1 MNKEELL
8 YENAMLREIIREQNE
23 EIEHLQ
29 GKLDNIELYIKEYER
44 GGLK

>member
-1 MNKEELL
+1 
-8 YENAMLREIIREQNE
+8 MLREIIREQNE

-44 GGLK
+44 GGLKQLLKNLSKPK